1 MLLFDVKSLS
11 DFSSRNQQFG
21 ERELESSRSPSWV
34 PRLSTAGDGCRFS
47 APLLPRIKYP
57 CLFILQFES
66 ALESASI
73 TKAKM
78 CTALMMF

>member
-11 DFSSRNQQFG
+11 HFSSRNQQFG

-34 PRLSTAGDGCRFS
+34 PRLSTAGDGS